1 MLVKNRRPDLPT
13 PESNERA
20 GRQSAHIAVQN
31 STVRTCRRTTN
42 VNKSNEITSVVVE
55 TEVMSSYIPNVP
67 GRPLLGYLV

>member
-31 STVRTCRRTTN
+31 STVRTCRRKTN
-42 VNKSNEITSVVVE
+42 VNESNEISSVVVE
-55 TEVMSSYIPNVP
+55 TEVMSSYIPMFRE
-67 GRPLLGYLV
+67 RPILGCIV